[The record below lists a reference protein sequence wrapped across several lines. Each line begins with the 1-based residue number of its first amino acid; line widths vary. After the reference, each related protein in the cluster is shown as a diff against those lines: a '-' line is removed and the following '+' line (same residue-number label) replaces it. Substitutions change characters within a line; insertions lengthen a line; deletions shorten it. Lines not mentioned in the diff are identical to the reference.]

1 MSYALCPSGPCGPVK
16 LTSLA
21 FECLGVQWGKFKA
34 LLPLWWGVYFSSLQY
49 LEANWVCVMGSAE
62 VWGAIPG
69 ARLRESQCVPG
80 RRAPAAPCRGPAALP
95 HRWQELPVC
104 STATSG
110 AHAELLTVRCLAC
123 PLFGSM
129 FLFPFLTWFFLV
141 SVILLLYASCSFQN
155 PWAIFIVK
163 FITNSIWNECKFPK
177 SGTSAYCFLD
187 FPFLLRMELPVTR
200 GFLYFNFAELI
211 MEYLFFPCTIFC

>member
-80 RRAPAAPCRGPAALP
+80 RRAPAA
-95 HRWQELPVC
+95 
-104 STATSG
+104 
-110 AHAELLTVRCLAC
+110 
-123 PLFGSM
+123 GSM
-129 FLFPFLTWFFLV
+129 QRACCPPTQMAGAAR
-141 SVILLLYASCSFQN
+141 LLYGHIWSSCRITDSKVLSVSFVWFYVSLPISN
-155 PWAIFIVK
+155 
-163 FITNSIWNECKFPK
+163 
-177 SGTSAYCFLD
+177 
-187 FPFLLRMELPVTR
+187 LLFSCLCHSFT
-200 GFLYFNFAELI
+200 LCL
-211 MEYLFFPCTIFC
+211 L